1 MAGGCIQLALYG
13 PAALTLKA
21 FHHDRWLPMMATAVG
36 GLGKLLWHPSLHLRM
51 YR

>member
-1 MAGGCIQLALYG
+1 MQARVPEELTQ
-13 PAALTLKA
+13 PAALALKA
-21 FHHDRWLPMMATAVG
+21 VKHERWLPMMAKAVG